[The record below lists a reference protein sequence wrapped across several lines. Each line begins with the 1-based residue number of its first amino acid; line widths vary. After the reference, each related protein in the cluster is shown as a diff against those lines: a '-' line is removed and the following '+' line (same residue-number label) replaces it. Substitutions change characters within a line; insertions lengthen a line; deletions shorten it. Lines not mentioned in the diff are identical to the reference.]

1 MTSLLPPNSTQLERS
16 FEKAIERVVDQPI
29 PIRDIRR
36 PSVCPAHYLP
46 WLAWERSVDIWRD
59 DWNLQTKRNI
69 IASSIAVHQ
78 KKGTVGALKRTLAA
92 EGWKATVTE
101 WFNQPVAAAPYTFSV
116 DVSGEGRPLNTATY
130 QGLIRTINGAKN
142 VRSWLSALNFN
153 IQNSPAT
160 LWVGAVCVQH
170 HRISVQPKVAP

>member
-1 MTSLLPPNSTQLERS
+1 MYSLFPPNSTKLERS
-16 FEKAIERVVDQPI
+16 FEQVIERVVDQPI

-36 PSVCPAHYLP
+36 SSVSPAQYLP

-59 DWNLQTKRNI
+59 DWNLQTKRNV

-78 KKGTVGALKRTLAA
+78 KKGTVGALKRVLAA
-92 EGWKATVTE
+92 EGWNPSVIE
-101 WFNQPVAAAPYTFSV
+101 WFNQPGTAAPYTFSV
-116 DVSGEGRPLNTATY
+116 NVSGESRELNAASY

-153 IQNSPAT
+153 IQNGPAT
-160 LWVGAVCVQH
+160 LWVGAVFVQH
-170 HRISVQPKVAP
+170 HRISVQPKVTQ